1 MVNHR
6 FSVSIDKVTPNGN
19 GQQKVCSTM
28 SNQPVDPQ
36 VRKRRQPTILVV
48 EDEAFLRSLLQ
59 VSLEKEGYHV
69 LTASDGVQAMRVFTD
84 QAVDLILLDV
94 LMPHMSGFEVC
105 AEIRKRS
112 DVPIVMLT
120 ALNSADD
127 TVQGFE
133 TGADDF
139 ISKPFTFKEVN
150 ARLQAILRRIA
161 WARDQP
167 SFMIMKHGEIV
178 LNDDEHTVTAHNEPV
193 HLTPIEYQ
201 LLHFLMSNPN
211 RPVSKEVLFKEVW
224 GYDFTGGTNLVEVAM
239 RRLREK
245 IERDPSA
252 PEYLLTVR
260 GAGYKF
266 ATPDA
271 KPSRAV
277 SSQQG

>member
-1 MVNHR
+1 
-6 FSVSIDKVTPNGN
+6 
-19 GQQKVCSTM
+19 M
-28 SNQPVDPQ
+28 SNQAIDLHS
-36 VRKRRQPTILVV
+36 RKRKQPTILVV

-59 VSLEKEGYHV
+59 VTLEKEGFGV
-69 LTASDGVQAMRVFTD
+69 LTAADGLQAMHTF
-84 QAVDLILLDV
+84 AAHSVDLILLDV
-94 LMPHMSGFEVC
+94 LMPKMSGFEVC

-120 ALNSADD
+120 ALNSPDD

-150 ARLQAILRRIA
+150 ARLQAILRRMA
-161 WARDQP
+161 WTREQS
-167 SFMIMKHGEIV
+167 SFAIITHGDIT
-178 LNDDEHTVTAHNEPV
+178 LNDDEHTVTAHGKSI

-201 LLHFLMSNPN
+201 LLHYLMSNPN
-211 RPVSKEVLFKEVW
+211 RPISKEVLFKEVW

-245 IERDPSA
+245 IEEDPSA
-252 PEYLLTVR
+252 PQYLVTVR

-266 ATPDA
+266 AVPELKRSGA
-271 KPSRAV
+271 LSAH
-277 SSQQG
+277 